1 MPHNVSSTSP
11 SVRTVSTCEAQPGQI
26 KPATCTTYTAAATHH
41 IQLALE
47 ERRELYLTGE
57 LRYEDNLRI
66 GHNQM
71 DWAWL

>member
-1 MPHNVSSTSP
+1 VSGPFPPARRNLVKSS
-11 SVRTVSTCEAQPGQI
+11 RQLAQH
-26 KPATCTTYTAAATHH
+26 AAAAHH